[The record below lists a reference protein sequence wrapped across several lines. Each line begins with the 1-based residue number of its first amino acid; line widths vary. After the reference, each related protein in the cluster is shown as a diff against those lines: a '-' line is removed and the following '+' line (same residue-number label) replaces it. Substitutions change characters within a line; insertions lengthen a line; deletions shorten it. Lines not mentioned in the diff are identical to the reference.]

1 MPKKLFNFSIAL
13 LAVLFLVPNLAQGV
27 STSTTDNFNECDGV
41 LSTYP
46 MPEVELNKEDSGI
59 VLKWDEIEHPDL
71 KGYKVVI
78 SRNNPNPRYSEDGY
92 LAWITN
98 RKTTSYLID
107 NSVKYKNGDFGG
119 YLEPGQEYYFSIT
132 AVYECGKVAGNA
144 VKAAFYQAIDNSK
157 DDGDDSSD
165 YKYLKDK
172 KEFGAPIALFVKTK
186 NKEKIKIK
194 YKEKHRENEE
204 DREEIERKI
213 KEKVKML
220 KENRLDDILSEVK
233 ELRSVIKEQQ
243 VQIKYLRGLVRD
255 LQKVAS
261 QMQSAIQSFIAYG
274 VDENTKYL
282 GEGERA
288 AVIYS
293 FKQAFGRLP
302 SDETELEDVIKIAN
316 GYWPSKRSLQAEQRA
331 LEKFQRIYKRLP
343 DFNNPNDNAAITI
356 MAYGLRQRAVN
367 RNLQSEQ
374 KGLAIYQ
381 SIFGKLPETTEDWN
395 VMQAITYS
403 GAKR

>member
-1 MPKKLFNFSIAL
+1 MPKKIPNFLVAL
-13 LAVLFLVPNLAQGV
+13 MAVLFLLPNLAWGV
-27 STSTTDNFNECDGV
+27 STSTPDKVDDCEAA
-41 LSTYP
+41 LSSYP
-46 MPEVELNKEDSGI
+46 MPEVELEKEDYGI
-59 VLKWDEIEHPDL
+59 KLKWDKIVHPDF

-78 SRNNPNPRYSEDGY
+78 SQNNPNPRYSEDGY

-98 RKTTSYLID
+98 NDVTSYVID
-107 NSVKYKNGDFGG
+107 NSVKYKNGDFGS
-119 YLEPGQEYYFSIT
+119 YLENGQEYYFSVT
-132 AVYECGKVAGNA
+132 AVYKCGKVAGNA
-144 VKAAFYQAIDNSK
+144 IKAAFYEVMDEQDDDNYSE
-157 DDGDDSSD
+157 
-165 YKYLKDK
+165 YLKEREFESLPPVSFIK
-172 KEFGAPIALFVKTK
+172 KEKKMKKVEVKK
-186 NKEKIKIK
+186 KHKEKD
-194 YKEKHRENEE
+194 E
-204 DREEIERKI
+204 DREEAERRI
-213 KEKVKML
+213 KEKVKLL
-220 KENRLDDILSEVK
+220 KQNRLDAILAEVK
-233 ELRSVIKEQQ
+233 ELRSLVKEQQ
-243 VQIKYLRGLVRD
+243 VQIKYLRGLVKD
-255 LQKVAS
+255 LQQVAS

-293 FKQAFGRLP
+293 FKEAFGKLP
-302 SDETELEDVIKIAN
+302 TDEQDLEDVIKIAN

-331 LEKFQRIYKRLP
+331 LEKFQVIYKRLP

-356 MAYGLRQRAVN
+356 MAYGLRQRAAN

-374 KGLAIYQ
+374 KGLEIYQ